1 MKVRLAGNIQSD
13 SIVDG
18 DGIRT
23 VVWFQGC
30 PHHCRE
36 CHNPETWNPN
46 GGMEIEL
53 EEVKEQLKN
62 LKYQTGI
69 TLSGGDPFFQ
79 PIEALEIAKY
89 AHSIGLNVWCYTGY
103 TYEEIMANDDDKKK
117 LLENVDVLVDGRFEI
132 DKKSLACKFRGS
144 TNQRI
149 IDVKKCLKAGE
160 IIKLYE

>member
-18 DGIRT
+18 SGIRT

-30 PHHCRE
+30 KHHCKE

-46 GGMEIEL
+46 GGFEVDL
-53 EEVKEQLKN
+53 EDIKEQIKN

-79 PIEALEIAKY
+79 PEAALEIAKF
-89 AHSIGLNVWCYTGY
+89 AHSIGLNVCGYTGF
-103 TYEEIMANDDDKKK
+103 TY
-117 LLENVDVLVDGRFEI
+117 
-132 DKKSLACKFRGS
+132 
-144 TNQRI
+144 
-149 IDVKKCLKAGE
+149 
-160 IIKLYE
+160 

>member
-18 DGIRT
+18 SGIRT

-30 PHHCRE
+30 KHHCKE

-46 GGMEIEL
+46 GGFEVDL
-53 EEVKEQLKN
+53 EDIKEQIKN

-79 PIEALEIAKY
+79 PEAALEIAKF
-89 AHSIGLNVWCYTGY
+89 AHSSGLNVWGYTGF
-103 TYEEIMANDDDKKK
+103 TYEELIQNDDAKNE
-117 LLENVDVLVDGRFEI
+117 LLRELDVLVDGRFEI
-132 DKKSLACKFRGS
+132 DKKLTVSA
-144 TNQRI
+144 
-149 IDVKKCLKAGE
+149 DVPK
-160 IIKLYE
+160 IVY